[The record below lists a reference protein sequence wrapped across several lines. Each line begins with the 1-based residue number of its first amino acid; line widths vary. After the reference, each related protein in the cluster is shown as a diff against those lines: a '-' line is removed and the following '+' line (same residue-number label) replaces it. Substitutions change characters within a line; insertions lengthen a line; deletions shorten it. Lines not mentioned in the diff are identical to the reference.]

1 MSTPTVDRV
10 DKLHQKPLKDLTL
23 IDSGEIIHWS
33 LESLTYYMYG
43 VDHTNQALWNV
54 KTCMEYCM
62 LLVSY
67 LTKWSVELKVD
78 GVNSKG
84 MVLNDIQYLLKEK
97 PKCIK

>member
-10 DKLHQKPLKDLTL
+10 DKLHQKPLKQLTVV
-23 IDSGEIIHWS
+23 DAYEIVRWS
-33 LESLTYYMYG
+33 LESLTYFMYG
-43 VDHTNQALWNV
+43 VDHTAKALDIIKEV
-54 KTCMEYCM
+54 RDYCM